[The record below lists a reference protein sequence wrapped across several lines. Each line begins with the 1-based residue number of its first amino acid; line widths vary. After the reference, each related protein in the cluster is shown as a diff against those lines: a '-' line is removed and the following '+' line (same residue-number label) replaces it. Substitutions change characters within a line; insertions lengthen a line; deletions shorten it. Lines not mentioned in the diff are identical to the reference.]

1 MRATFTEEQE
11 TLRSAA
17 RGLADGGRS
26 AARAV
31 LDGGELP
38 GEPTASLMSGFSGLA
53 VPEADGGAG
62 GDLVDLAIVL
72 RALGATVT
80 PTPWVSHVLAVQVV
94 HAAGLDVSAAA
105 GGTRRLAL
113 GVDETG
119 AARGGWATTVT
130 PSTVEGTKVA
140 VRDGGTADS
149 VVVVGADDAV
159 AVCGAGQREG
169 REAFDPTRPLADV
182 RLEGAPEQ
190 HGTGAGSGVRRA
202 TAALA
207 AELVGVGGGVVDLA
221 VEHAKVREQF
231 GQPIGRFQ
239 GVAHQLADAWVGV
252 ELAWSL
258 TLHACWAVHARDD
271 DAARATHAAKA
282 KAGEAAVHAA
292 ERSTQV
298 HGGIGITWEA
308 DPHLYLRRA
317 LADDQWLGPARH
329 HRRRLG
335 EAVVDAHRGRMS

>member
-17 RGLADGGRS
+17 RDLADGGRS
-26 AARAV
+26 AARAL
-31 LDGGELP
+31 LDGGGLP
-38 GEPTASLMSGFSGLA
+38 DEPTASLMGGFSGLA
-53 VPEADGGAG
+53 VPEDAGGAG

-72 RALGATVT
+72 RALGSTVT
-80 PTPWVSHVLAVQVV
+80 PSPWVSHVLAVQLAR
-94 HAAGLDVSAAA
+94 AAGLDVADAAA
-105 GGTRRLAL
+105 GTRRLTLAVEEADAQV
-113 GVDETG
+113 GEWAASVTAAAVD
-119 AARGGWATTVT
+119 
-130 PSTVEGTKVA
+130 GTKVA
-140 VRDGGTADS
+140 VRDGGTADAA
-149 VVVVGADDAV
+149 VVVGAEDAV
-159 AVCGAGQREG
+159 AICVPGRRVG
-169 REAFDPTRPLADV
+169 REAFDPTRPLADLH
-182 RLEGAPEQ
+182 LEGVPEQ
-190 HGTGAGSGVRRA
+190 HGTGAAAGVRRA

-207 AELVGVGGGVVDLA
+207 AELVGVGGGVLDLA

-231 GQPIGRFQ
+231 GQPVGRFQ

-258 TLHACWAVHARDD
+258 TLYACWAVHAGDD

-308 DPHLYLRRA
+308 DPHLYVRRA
-317 LADDQWLGPARH
+317 LADDQWLGSARH

-335 EAVVDAHRGRMS
+335 DALVAARGRTA